1 MGSDEARSGNKCI
14 LSTWCAPRL
23 GLLFF
28 IGLTTTLPADAIA
41 RRQQLLRFDHDVGL
55 FAQEKAREKQGIMDW
70 CDLWF
75 NHTENRKRGLN
86 RAFQAQV
93 EIGDMEFGTPQIKP
107 ESIKVEH
114 LYEATFEG
122 GTRSSSLMEIT
133 QTKKITKSNT
143 LETFWGFESNS
154 TSTIEAGIP
163 LILKITFGY
172 GLEVIIHKVK
182 TEVSRTTEEVSLAMN
197 VTIPP
202 RKIVKVTW
210 LATKVTTDVPWTVKV
225 KISGHFV
232 VEFKD
237 SNVGRHQQVFS
248 VGDLPDYFPELK
260 KIDKD
265 TVEYISKGVLSIEQ
279 ADKLTVKVREEP
291 VSQGK

>member
-1 MGSDEARSGNKCI
+1 MASDEAGSGNKCI
-14 LSTWCAPRL
+14 LLTWCAAEL
-23 GLLFF
+23 GILFF
-28 IGLTTTLPADAIA
+28 IGLTTTSSADAVA
-41 RRQQLLRFDHDVGL
+41 RRPHFLKFDHDVLL
-55 FAQEKAREKQGIMDW
+55 FAKEKAREKQGVVDW

-75 NHTENRKRGLN
+75 NHTENRKRRLN

-122 GTRSSSLMEIT
+122 STRSSSLMEII
-133 QTKKITKSNT
+133 QTKKIIKSNT

-163 LILKITFGY
+163 LILKMAFGY

-182 TEVSRTTEEVSLAMN
+182 TEVSSTTEEVSLAMN

-202 RKIVKVTW
+202 RKRVKVTW
-210 LATKVTTDVPWTVKV
+210 LATKVTTEVPWTVKV
-225 KISGHFV
+225 KISGQFV

-248 VGDLPDYFPELK
+248 VADLPEYFPELK
-260 KIDKD
+260 KIGED
-265 TVEYISKGVLSIEQ
+265 TIEYISKGVLSFEQ
-279 ADKLTVKVREEP
+279 ADKLTVKVREESA
-291 VSQGK
+291 SQGK